1 MIQLRLFDTLDD
13 IQYAMSLTS
22 HELGRVKQANYDAYC
37 FIRDIRNIVHKQKQM
52 YKRAD
57 MEYKQHMDRIYR

>member
-1 MIQLRLFDTLDD
+1 MVQLRLFDTLDD

-22 HELGRVKQANYDAYC
+22 AELPKIKQANYGAYC
-37 FIRDIRNIVHKQKQM
+37 FIKDIRSIVHKQKHM

-57 MEYKQHMDRIYR
+57 MEYKQDMDRIYR